1 MRSSMKLLK
10 TLTLLGQFGFTFI
23 TPPVT
28 MGILGWWL
36 QSRFGLGTWVMLV
49 CLLIGL
55 MTSFAGAV
63 RFFRRVLLQVER
75 KEEESEPKEKPVV
88 FYRHD

>member
-75 KEEESEPKEKPVV
+75 KDREDEPKEKPVV

>member
-75 KEEESEPKEKPVV
+75 MEQEDDAKEKPVV

>member
-28 MGILGWWL
+28 MAILGWWL

-55 MTSFAGAV
+55 MTSFAGAI
-63 RFFRRVLLQVER
+63 RFYRRVMLQVQR
-75 KEEESEPKEKPVV
+75 KSEEEEPKEKPTV
-88 FYRHD
+88 FYQHD

>member
-1 MRSSMKLLK
+1 MKLLK

-28 MGILGWWL
+28 MAILGWWL

-55 MTSFAGAV
+55 MTSFAGAI
-63 RFFRRVLLQVER
+63 RFYRRVMLQVQR
-75 KEEESEPKEKPVV
+75 KSEEEEPKEKPTV
-88 FYRHD
+88 FYQHD